1 MFRKIDGLN
10 LRTKGFPPNHYLPNT
25 YMMSFEV
32 HINMIFSPQQLIA
45 NHPSLNKFLQSLAY
59 DKKKFDAADEDK
71 DGKLSTDEAV
81 AFLHPYDFER
91 MSDVE
96 TDRVMSEFDKNNDGK
111 IDLDEYIGH
120 STFAKS
126 KIYRDLGLS
135 TILISIL

>member
-1 MFRKIDGLN
+1 
-10 LRTKGFPPNHYLPNT
+10 
-25 YMMSFEV
+25 
-32 HINMIFSPQQLIA
+32 MIVSPQQLNA

-59 DKKKFDAADEDK
+59 DMKKFDAADEDK

-126 KIYRDLGLS
+126 KLYRALGLS
-135 TILISIL
+135 TTLISILKVQVSLQLRLIILF

>member
-32 HINMIFSPQQLIA
+32 HINMIVSPQQLNA
-45 NHPSLNKFLQSLAY
+45 NHPSLNKSLQSLAY

-81 AFLHPYDFER
+81 AFLHPYDFDR

-96 TDRVMSEFDKNNDGK
+96 
-111 IDLDEYIGH
+111 
-120 STFAKS
+120 A
-126 KIYRDLGLS
+126 
-135 TILISIL
+135 